1 MKTGLV
7 RHESFDIAG
16 CRISAVV
23 AGDRTRPAVLLL
35 HGFPSSSRTF
45 RNIIPR
51 LSESCFV
58 VAPDLPGFGE
68 SGLIADPTFEHFADL
83 MEGLLEQLGITN
95 CYLYVHDFG
104 APVALDLAMRK
115 PGRVLGL
122 VIQNANAHRSGFG
135 PQWKD
140 TIAYWDTPSREN
152 EEAATAHLSFEGT
165 RDQYVAGL
173 PEDIAARI
181 PADNWLED
189 WRIMSRPGHLDLQRA
204 LVQDYG
210 RYAARFDDIAAYL
223 HEHQPPSLMLWGR
236 HDSFFDSAEIL
247 SWMQDLPRMEAHVLD
262 GPHFVLETH
271 AAQCA
276 EVMVDFVHRGAESR
290 EAARV
295 I

>member
-1 MKTGLV
+1 MKASPA
-7 RHESFDIAG
+7 HQESFDIAG
-16 CRISAVV
+16 CGISALL
-23 AGDRTRPAVLLL
+23 AGSRDKPAMLLL

-58 VAPDLPGFGE
+58 IAPDLPGFGQ
-68 SGLIADPTFEHFADL
+68 SGLIPDPSFARFTDL
-83 MEGLLEQLGITN
+83 MEGLLEQLGVTSA
-95 CYLYVHDFG
+95 YLYVHDFG

-122 VIQNANAHRSGFG
+122 VIQNGNAHRSGFG
-135 PQWKD
+135 PAWRD
-140 TIAYWDTPSREN
+140 TIAWWNTPSREN

-181 PADNWLED
+181 PAENWVED
-189 WRIMSRPGHLDLQRA
+189 WRVMSRPGHLELQRA

-210 RYAARFDDIAAYL
+210 RYAARFGDIAAYL
-223 HEHQPPSLMLWGR
+223 QEHQPPALMLWGR
-236 HDSFFDSAEIL
+236 HDSFFDCAEIL
-247 SWMQDLPRMEAHVLD
+247 SWLQDLPRMEAHVLD
-262 GPHFVLETH
+262 GPHFLLETH

-276 EVMVDFVHRGAESR
+276 ELIVDFVRRRRPSLKQGA
-290 EAARV
+290 
-295 I
+295 